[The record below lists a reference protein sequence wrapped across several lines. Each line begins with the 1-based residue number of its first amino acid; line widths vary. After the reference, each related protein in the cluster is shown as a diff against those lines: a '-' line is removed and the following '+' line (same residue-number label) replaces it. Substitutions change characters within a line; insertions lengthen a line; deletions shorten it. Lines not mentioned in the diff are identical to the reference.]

1 MQALGLIETK
11 GLVAAIESADA
22 MLKAAEVTLLEKT
35 FVGRRA
41 CLRLL

>member
-11 GLVAAIESADA
+11 GLIAAIESADT

-35 FVGRRA
+35 HIGGES
-41 CLRLL
+41 CG